1 VAARPGLAYVLA
13 MQTRDVVVALALALA
28 LGFGCSHGAAPGAP
42 PATTSTPSAELAV
55 GAKVP
60 DGQLTRA
67 TGDKIALA
75 DVVNAHARTVVVF
88 YRGFW

>member
-1 VAARPGLAYVLA
+1 MAARPGLAYVPA
-13 MQTRDVVVALALALA
+13 MQTRDVVAALALALV
-28 LGFGCSHGAAPGAP
+28 FGCGHGAAPSAP
-42 PATTSTPSAELAV
+42 PAATTPASTTVAV

-67 TGDKIALA
+67 TGDKIAIA
-75 DVVNAHARTVVVF
+75 DVVHTHARTVVVF